1 MADANAAEGS
11 EPDSIPERLRR
22 LHAHVPKDKGYITYL
37 DRGYGHVSGQAD
49 ALGHSFSCIDSNRI
63 GLPRNFIAQ
72 MQHTFEC
79 PSK

>member
-49 ALGHSFSCIDSNRI
+49 ALGHPHFN
-63 GLPRNFIAQ
+63 
-72 MQHTFEC
+72 
-79 PSK
+79 